1 MPSEI
6 NPYAAPQVT
15 LVEEAPVRPQ
25 DGWSVTQ
32 LRLLGWLSLLSAVGA
47 LVSIG
52 VAGASGYFADRW
64 LAQVSQWLSPALE
77 LLGVY
82 LLLRLKR
89 FAEQR
94 FQAENLTSPVMAV
107 AVLGMLLSCM
117 ELVLGEATSEPGTP
131 MLIYFG
137 LMWVYGG
144 LLVWMGIRMRKVQN
158 AYPAFTMLAWMNI
171 VGGLMVA
178 TVILIV
184 LAIAPLLGTA
194 VAMAFVFFKA
204 ARELKASA

>member
-1 MPSEI
+1 MPSEV
-6 NPYAAPQVT
+6 NPYAVPQVM
-15 LVEEAPVRPQ
+15 LVEEVPVQ
-25 DGWSVTQ
+25 SLNGWSVTQ

-47 LVSIG
+47 LASIG

-64 LAQVSQWLSPALE
+64 LAQVGQWLSPALE

-117 ELVLGEATSEPGTP
+117 ELVLGKATSEPGTP
-131 MLIYFG
+131 MFIYFG

-144 LLVWMGIRMRKVQN
+144 LLVWMGIRMRNVQN

-184 LAIAPLLGTA
+184 LAIVPLLGTA

>member
-1 MPSEI
+1 M
-6 NPYAAPQVT
+6 
-15 LVEEAPVRPQ
+15 
-25 DGWSVTQ
+25 
-32 LRLLGWLSLLSAVGA
+32 RLLGWLSLLSAVGA

-52 VAGASGYFADRW
+52 VAGASGYFADLW

-94 FQAENLTSPVMAV
+94 FQAENLTSPVTAV
-107 AVLGMLLSCM
+107 VVLGMLLSCM

-131 MLIYFG
+131 MFIYFG

-184 LAIAPLLGTA
+184 LAIVPLLGTA